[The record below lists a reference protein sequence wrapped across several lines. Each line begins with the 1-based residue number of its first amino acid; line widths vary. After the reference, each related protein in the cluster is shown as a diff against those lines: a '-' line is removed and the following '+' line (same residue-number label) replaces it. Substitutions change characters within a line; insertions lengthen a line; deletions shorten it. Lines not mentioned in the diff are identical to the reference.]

1 VTVIAEPLPPP
12 PRAFLALLAVPG
24 LALALSVTVVSAYA
38 PPLVAELSSPM
49 VAGALIG
56 GEGLFAL
63 LVPVLVG
70 RRSDRTRS
78 RFGSRMPYLVAGGGL
93 AAGCLALLP
102 FAPTLALVALALGG
116 FYLGY
121 FSYFSPYRA
130 LYPDCVHP
138 AFQGRALGLQGTLR
152 EVGLGLGLVGGGL
165 LFAAWAPLPFLAAA
179 GVLAAVT
186 GFFALRVRDPAQG
199 PAPELVPVEEDMAAG
214 AFRAAFAAL
223 RRRPDVRRLLA
234 ANALWE
240 LAQAALK
247 SFAVLFIVE
256 GLDRTAAAASAIFA
270 IVAVAAVLA
279 AVVGG
284 RFADRHGPRRLVLPA
299 AAVYGAGA
307 LLPAVSQA
315 PLVLVAVPLLAFAAA
330 LVMTLSFAWLARL
343 TADEEHGL
351 TSGLFGLSQ
360 GAGIVLGPLLAGLA
374 VGLLGPV
381 FPGTDGYAAV
391 FVVAGAAV
399 LASLPLAARVPG

>member
-1 VTVIAEPLPPP
+1 MAVVAEPLPPP
-12 PRAFLALLAVPG
+12 ARGFLALLAVPG
-24 LALALSVTVVSAYA
+24 LALALAVTVVSAYA
-38 PPLVAELSSPM
+38 PPLVAELSSPA

-70 RRSDRTRS
+70 SRSDRTRS
-78 RFGSRMPYLVAGGGL
+78 RFGSRMPYLLAGGAL
-93 AAGCLALLP
+93 AAVCLALLP

-130 LYPDCVHP
+130 LVPDCVHP
-138 AFQGRALGLQGTLR
+138 AFHGRALGMQGTLR

-165 LFAAWAPLPFLAAA
+165 LFAVWAPLPFLAAA

-186 GFFALRVRDPAQG
+186 GVFAATVRDPARG
-199 PAPELVPVEEDMAAG
+199 PTPELVPLEGGMG
-214 AFRAAFAAL
+214 AAAFPAALAVL

-247 SFAVLFIVE
+247 SFAVLFIVD
-256 GLDRTAAAASAIFA
+256 GLGRSAASASAIFA
-270 IVAVAAVLA
+270 LVAVAAVLA
-279 AVVGG
+279 ALAGG
-284 RFADRHGPRRLVLPA
+284 RLADRRGPRALVLPA

-307 LLPAVSQA
+307 LLPAATQA
-315 PLVLVAVPLLAFAAA
+315 PFVLLAVPVFAFAAA
-330 LVMTLSFAWLARL
+330 LVATLSFAWLSRL
-343 TADEEHGL
+343 TADEDHGL
-351 TSGLFGLSQ
+351 TSGLYGLSQ

-374 VGLLGPV
+374 VELLRPA